1 MGDVLFI
8 VLRRLRTPL
17 ITLIFAYAVSVA
29 GLVAMPGLDGAG
41 QAASLSFFHAFY
53 VVSYTA
59 TTIGF
64 GELPFVFTDAQRAWI
79 TFTIYLSVTCW
90 AYALGSIFA
99 LVQDPV
105 FRTAIA
111 RSNFARRVR
120 WLDEPFYII
129 AGYGQSGTALAH
141 AFDALGTRSVLIEL
155 RPERAARAD
164 VEVFKEQPLALCADA
179 RWPDVLKDAGVT
191 HPRCQAL
198 IVLVGDDEAAQAIA
212 IGASSLAPGLPII
225 ARVHSALAS
234 ANLDS
239 FSDISVINPFES
251 FALNLEMAL
260 ATPAVLWVEE
270 WLSSVPGSA
279 CPRPPEV
286 PQGHWLVLGFGRF
299 GQAVARALERGGATW
314 TAIDSNDHLKDQPH
328 LQHGDNSIDSLH
340 SAGIG
345 NAVGIVLCSDSD
357 AMNLALVR
365 RARRINPRLHV
376 ILRQNNAA
384 QRSLIDAAQANLC
397 FVKAEIMVREC
408 LQLLVSPLLNRFLL
422 QVRKH
427 GSQMAEQIAVQL
439 LTELDER
446 VPYVWGFDCDPA
458 HPGLR
463 AVLAGETA
471 HPLRLSELLIN
482 PMESSEVLRA
492 SPLLLLRS
500 DEEMLLPALDTE
512 LQAGDRILF
521 AGRHGVKSLQDR
533 FYLDPSPLDYI
544 RGGVEPPRSWLVR
557 KLRARQGRAQSQQ
570 AQAKTA

>member
-8 VLRRLRTPL
+8 ALRRLRVPL
-17 ITLIFAYAVSVA
+17 ITLILAYAVSVA
-29 GLVAMPGLDGAG
+29 GLVAMPGLDEQGH
-41 QAASLSFFHAFY
+41 AASLSFFHAFY

-111 RSNFARRVR
+111 RGSFARRVR

-129 AGYGQSGTALAH
+129 AGYGQSGTALAQ

-164 VEVFKEQPLALCADA
+164 VDVFKEQPLALCADA
-179 RWPDVLKDAGVT
+179 RWPDVLQDAGVT
-191 HPRCQAL
+191 HPRCEAL
-198 IVLVGDDEAAQAIA
+198 IVLVGDDEAVQAIA
-212 IGASSLAPGLPII
+212 IGATALAPNLKVI
-225 ARVHSALAS
+225 ARVHSALAW

-239 FSDISVINPFES
+239 FANISVINPFDT
-251 FALNLEMAL
+251 FALNLEMAI

-279 CPRPPEV
+279 CPPPPEV
-286 PQGHWLVLGFGRF
+286 PQGYWLVLGFGRF
-299 GQAVARALERGGATW
+299 GQAVAHALERSGATW
-314 TAIDSNDHLKDQPH
+314 TAIDSNDSLCDQPH

-340 SAGIG
+340 TAGIE
-345 NAVGIVLCSDSD
+345 NAVGIVACADRD
-357 AMNLALVR
+357 AMNLALVT
-365 RARRINPRLHV
+365 RARKLKPDLHV
-376 ILRQNNAA
+376 IVRQNNAA
-384 QRSLIDAAQANLC
+384 QRSLIDAARANLC
-397 FVKAEIMVREC
+397 FVKSEIMVREC

-427 GSQMAEQIAVQL
+427 GPNMAEQIAVHL

-446 VPYVWGFDCDPA
+446 VPYLWGFDCDPA
-458 HPGLR
+458 HPGLC
-463 AVLAGETA
+463 AVLNGETA
-471 HPLRLSELLIN
+471 HPLLLSELLIN
-482 PMESSEVLRA
+482 PVDPAETLRA
-492 SPLLLLRS
+492 VPLLLLS
-500 DEEMLLPALDTE
+500 GDNETMLPALDTE
-512 LQAGDRILF
+512 LQSGDRILF
-521 AGRHGVKSLQDR
+521 AGRSGVKSLQDR
-533 FYLDPSPLDYI
+533 FYLDPSPLEYV
-544 RGGVEPPRSWLVR
+544 RSGVEPQRSWLFR
-557 KLRARQGRAQSQQ
+557 ALRARRADKQ
-570 AQAKTA
+570 ATES

>member
-8 VLRRLRTPL
+8 ALRRLRVPL
-17 ITLIFAYAVSVA
+17 ITLILVYAISVA
-29 GLVAMPGLDGAG
+29 GLVAMPGLEAQG

-79 TFTIYLSVTCW
+79 TFTIYLSVTGW

-129 AGYGQSGTALAH
+129 AGYGQSGTALAQ

-155 RPERAARAD
+155 RPERAARSD
-164 VEVFKEQPLALCADA
+164 VEVYMEQPLSLCADA
-179 RWPDVLKDAGVT
+179 RWPDVLQDAGVT
-191 HPRCQAL
+191 HPRCKAL
-198 IVLVGDDEAAQAIA
+198 IVLVGDDEAVQAIA
-212 IGASSLAPGLPII
+212 IGASALAPGLSII
-225 ARVHSALAS
+225 ARVHSALAW

-239 FSDISVINPFES
+239 FANIAVINPFDS

-279 CPRPPEV
+279 CPLPPEV

-299 GQAVARALERGGATW
+299 GQAVARALERAGATW
-314 TAIDSNDHLKDQPH
+314 TAIDSNSSLCDQPH

-340 SAGIG
+340 TAGIE
-345 NAVGIVLCSDSD
+345 NAVGIVACADRD
-357 AMNLALVR
+357 AMNLALVM
-365 RARRINPRLHV
+365 RARKLKPDLHV
-376 ILRQNNAA
+376 IVRQNNVA
-384 QRSLIDAAQANLC
+384 QRSLIDAARANLC
-397 FVKAEIMVREC
+397 FVKSEIMVREC

-427 GSQMAEQIAVQL
+427 GPKTAEQIAVRL
-439 LTELDER
+439 LTELEER
-446 VPYVWGFDCDPA
+446 VPHIWGFDCDPD
-458 HPGLR
+458 HPGLNG
-463 AVLAGETA
+463 VLNGETV
-471 HPLRLSELLIN
+471 HPLLLSELLIS
-482 PMESSEVLRA
+482 PVDPSEALRA
-492 SPLLLLRS
+492 VPLLLLRG
-500 DEEMLLPALDTE
+500 DAETMLPALDTE
-512 LQAGDRILF
+512 LQSGDRILF
-521 AGRHGVKSLQDR
+521 AGRSGVKNLQDR
-533 FYLDPSPLDYI
+533 FYLDPSPLEYVRSGI
-544 RGGVEPPRSWLVR
+544 EPQRSWLFRVFMAR
-557 KLRARQGRAQSQQ
+557 RAEKQ
-570 AQAKTA
+570 AVAR